1 MKNEVEFRSYLTS
14 VRVSSKT
21 GLPYTPK
28 VVTDIL
34 RRVRIAETLLSIEIS
49 AASVGMKANLEKVCK
64 RLRDERMGSTPTT
77 PYLHLSL
84 ISSVRIY
91 SDFVEWRRGQ

>member
-1 MKNEVEFRSYLTS
+1 MKHEVEFRSYLSS

-34 RRVRIAETLLSIEIS
+34 RRVRIAETLLAIEIS
-49 AASVGMKANLEKVCK
+49 PISVGLKANLEKVCQ
-64 RLRDERMGSTPTT
+64 RLRDQRISSTPTT
-77 PYLHLSL
+77 PYAHLSL

-91 SDFVEWRRGQ
+91 SDFLDWKRGQ